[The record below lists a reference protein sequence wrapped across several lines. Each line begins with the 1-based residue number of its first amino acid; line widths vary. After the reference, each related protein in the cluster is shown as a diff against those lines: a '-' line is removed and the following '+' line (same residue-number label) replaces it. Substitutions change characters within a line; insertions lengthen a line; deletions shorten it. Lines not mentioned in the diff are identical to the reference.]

1 MRRLWLVA
9 FVAVVPSI
17 GVRAGDDEYRTVT
30 TAIKTRLQPAA
41 APVPTPISGFLGV
54 QVGPDSRGR
63 PVVEDV
69 QPGSPADRAGLKV
82 EDQINRLDGKEVA
95 SADAFRTA
103 LHTKSAGES
112 VQLAVVRDGKPLDM
126 SIRLAPTS
134 RPMLAGRGSPSPLG
148 VQVAAAKG
156 GEGVTIESVQPG
168 SLADRAKLKVGET
181 ILKID
186 DTALNDPDKLREV
199 IASKKPDDMMTLTL
213 FLAEKRVEMKLKLEA
228 ERPTGRFAGGGPG
241 GGGTAGGWNRSRYWT
256 RPTYKIA
263 IILVEYPDTKHN
275 PKITPKAWEEAMFSH
290 DQSYKKT
297 ATGQDAHGSMYDYYL
312 EQSYGKLK
320 IEGKAFDYVQV
331 SKNRMDYNT
340 GSKNVLL
347 TEAMDKLLAR
357 EGKDALKDFD
367 GVFYIYAGGRMQVA
381 RGSLYWP
388 HRATVQHNGK
398 NWPYFICPEGGER
411 MANISVFCHEFG
423 HMLGLPDLYA
433 RPENP
438 GMEGAGIW
446 CAMANQVGNGRPQHF
461 SAWCKERLEWIQPS
475 VLDPTVKQKLILAPT
490 EDSPKE
496 CYKVLVKPDGSEY
509 FLLENRT
516 KKGFDASLPAHGLLI
531 WRVIGNRPVL
541 EEAHGIHGPRGPA
554 VFPDFVPFPAKDTN
568 NSFTPYTTP
577 SSRSQ
582 LGGGLPVF
590 ITNIDKRPDG
600 KITFDIGYEYE

>member
-1 MRRLWLVA
+1 MRLPWL
-9 FVAVVPSI
+9 
-17 GVRAGDDEYRTVT
+17 GVFAIPVLCLPGRAADDDYRTVE
-30 TAIKTRLQPAA
+30 TAIKTRLQAA
-41 APVPTPISGFLGV
+41 ATPVAPTVPGFLGV
-54 QVGPDSRGR
+54 QVRSDSQGR
-63 PVVEDV
+63 PIVEDV
-69 QPGSPADRAGLKV
+69 QPSSPADQGGLKPA
-82 EDQINRLDGKEVA
+82 DQVTRLDGKEVS
-95 SADAFRTA
+95 SAEAFRTT
-103 LHTKSAGES
+103 LHAKAAGDS
-112 VQLAVVRDGKPLDM
+112 VQLAVTREGKSIEMSVRLVPV
-126 SIRLAPTS
+126 S
-134 RPMLAGRGSPSPLG
+134 RPMPPGRGQPAPLG
-148 VQVAAAKG
+148 VQVAAVKG
-156 GEGVTIESVQPG
+156 GEGLTIESVTPG

-181 ILKID
+181 ILKLD
-186 DTALNDPDKLREV
+186 DVALNDPEKLREV
-199 IASKKPDDMMTLTL
+199 VASKKPDDTVTLTL
-213 FLAEKRVEMKLKLEA
+213 LLAEKRVEMKVKLEA
-228 ERPTGRFAGGGPG
+228 ERPGGGRFGGGMG
-241 GGGTAGGWNRSRYWT
+241 GGWGRNRYWT

-275 PKITPKAWEEAMFSH
+275 PKIPPQAWEEAMFSRG
-290 DQSYKKT
+290 QTYKKT
-297 ATGQDAHGSMYDYYL
+297 VTGQDAHGSMYDYYF

-347 TEAMDKLLAR
+347 TEAIDKLLAR
-357 EGKDALKDFD
+357 DGKDALKDFD

-388 HRATVQHNGK
+388 HRSNVQHNGK
-398 NWPYFICPEGGER
+398 SWPYFICPEGGER

-446 CAMANQVGNGRPQHF
+446 CAMANQAGNGRPQHF
-461 SAWCKERLEWIQPS
+461 SAWCKEKLEWIQPA
-475 VLDPTVKQKLILAPT
+475 VIDPTVKQKLVLGPI

-496 CYKVLVKPDGSEY
+496 CFKVLAKPDGNEY

-516 KKGFDASLPAHGLLI
+516 KKGFDTSLPAHGLLI
-531 WRVIGNRPVL
+531 WRVVGNRPIL
-541 EEAHGIHGPRGPA
+541 EEAHGVAGPRGPGS
-554 VFPDFVPFPAKDTN
+554 FPDFVPFPAKDTN
-568 NSFTPYTTP
+568 NAFTPFTIP

-600 KITFDIGYEYE
+600 KVAFHIGYEYQ